1 MKLIALDLD
10 GTLLNSEKVISA
22 GNFAALSL
30 AAEQG
35 HVIVPATGRALREG
49 AAVVVARAGVG
60 VGLRGD
66 GAEGCG
72 AGRGEALLRAE
83 LALDTCLRLMD
94 FAGRYDAMYDCY
106 WNDTGWVDRAF
117 LERVRYYNADEEV
130 VALLRRTRA
139 PVADLKAFVR
149 ANGQP
154 VQKVQLCFRDMAE
167 RETAREEIAA
177 AFPGVLVTS
186 SFHNNLE
193 LNAAD
198 ADKGRALLALAQRLG
213 IPAEDTVAFGDSS
226 NDLRMLRAAG
236 TSVAMG
242 NAAPEVR
249 AVCDYVTDTNDCD
262 GVAAFLRAH
271 ILHGV

>member
-1 MKLIALDLD
+1 MALPFLRYAITIN
-10 GTLLNSEKVISA
+10 GAKVSDTR
-22 GNFAALSL
+22 
-30 AAEQG
+30 
-35 HVIVPATGRALREG
+35 TGET
-49 AAVVVARAGVG
+49 
-60 VGLRGD
+60 
-66 GAEGCG
+66 
-72 AGRGEALLRAE
+72 LLRAE
-83 LALDTCLRLMD
+83 LPLDTCLRLMD

-167 RETAREEIAA
+167 RETARAEITA
-177 AFPGVLVTS
+177 AFPDVLVTS
-186 SFHNNLE
+186 SFRNNLE
-193 LNAAD
+193 LNAVD
-198 ADKGRALLALAQRLG
+198 ADKGRALLALARHLG

-249 AVCDYVTDTNDCD
+249 AVCDYVTDTNDRD
-262 GVAAFLRAH
+262 GVAAFLRTH
-271 ILHGV
+271 ILHGVSL